1 MIYIFVMKKISLTED
16 EYNTPKYTIKIDG
29 EEKTKLGFME
39 AILSNFKEE
48 KEWHDND
55 IEILLHIKSLAQLS
69 DEEMMEIITEPLI
82 DEKDE
87 TEIING
93 SKEVISWKNIKI
105 PMAENMSDKVLIRI
119 YEAIKEKGSQR
130 SRINILS
137 RTPLQHPCRGSFFAS
152 R

>member
-93 SKEVISWKNIKI
+93 SKEVISWKNIKE

-119 YEAIKEKGSQR
+119 YEAIKEKAPSVLG
-130 SRINILS
+130 
-137 RTPLQHPCRGSFFAS
+137 
-152 R
+152 

>member
-1 MIYIFVMKKISLTED
+1 MKKISLTED

-29 EEKTKLGFME
+29 EKKTKLGFME

-69 DEEMMEIITEPLI
+69 DEEMMEIITEPVI

-93 SKEVISWKNIKI
+93 SKEVISWKNIKE

-119 YEAIKEKGSQR
+119 YEAIKEKAPSVLG
-130 SRINILS
+130 
-137 RTPLQHPCRGSFFAS
+137 
-152 R
+152 

>member
-29 EEKTKLGFME
+29 EKKTKLGFME

-69 DEEMMEIITEPLI
+69 DEEMMEIITEPVI
-82 DEKDE
+82 DERMKR
-87 TEIING
+87 
-93 SKEVISWKNIKI
+93 K
-105 PMAENMSDKVLIRI
+105 
-119 YEAIKEKGSQR
+119 
-130 SRINILS
+130 
-137 RTPLQHPCRGSFFAS
+137 
-152 R
+152 

>member
-29 EEKTKLGFME
+29 EEKTKVGFME

-119 YEAIKEKGSQR
+119 YEAIKEKAPSVLG
-130 SRINILS
+130 
-137 RTPLQHPCRGSFFAS
+137 
-152 R
+152 

>member
-1 MIYIFVMKKISLTED
+1 MKKISLTED

-29 EEKTKLGFME
+29 EKKTKLGFME

-93 SKEVISWKNIKI
+93 SKEVISWKNIKE

-119 YEAIKEKGSQR
+119 YEAIKEKAPSVLG
-130 SRINILS
+130 
-137 RTPLQHPCRGSFFAS
+137 
-152 R
+152 

>member
-29 EEKTKLGFME
+29 EKKTKLGFME

-93 SKEVISWKNIKI
+93 SKEVISWKNIKA

-119 YEAIKEKGSQR
+119 YEAIKEKAPSVLG
-130 SRINILS
+130 
-137 RTPLQHPCRGSFFAS
+137 
-152 R
+152 

>member
-1 MIYIFVMKKISLTED
+1 MKKISLTED

-69 DEEMMEIITEPLI
+69 DEEMMEIITEPVI

-119 YEAIKEKGSQR
+119 YEAIKEKAPSVLG
-130 SRINILS
+130 
-137 RTPLQHPCRGSFFAS
+137 
-152 R
+152 

>member
-16 EYNTPKYTIKIDG
+16 EYNTPKYTIKIYG

-119 YEAIKEKGSQR
+119 YEAIKEKAPSVLG
-130 SRINILS
+130 
-137 RTPLQHPCRGSFFAS
+137 
-152 R
+152 

>member
-93 SKEVISWKNIKI
+93 STEVISWKNIKE

-119 YEAIKEKGSQR
+119 YEAIKEKAPSVLG
-130 SRINILS
+130 
-137 RTPLQHPCRGSFFAS
+137 
-152 R
+152 

>member
-1 MIYIFVMKKISLTED
+1 VIYIFVMKKISLTED

-29 EEKTKLGFME
+29 EKKTKLGFME

-69 DEEMMEIITEPLI
+69 DEEMMEIITEPVI

-93 SKEVISWKNIKI
+93 STEVISWKNIKE

-119 YEAIKEKGSQR
+119 YEAIKEKAPSVLG
-130 SRINILS
+130 
-137 RTPLQHPCRGSFFAS
+137 
-152 R
+152 

>member
-69 DEEMMEIITEPLI
+69 DEEMMEIITEPVI

-93 SKEVISWKNIKI
+93 STEVISWKNIKE

-119 YEAIKEKGSQR
+119 YEAIKEKAPSVLG
-130 SRINILS
+130 
-137 RTPLQHPCRGSFFAS
+137 
-152 R
+152 

>member
-1 MIYIFVMKKISLTED
+1 MKKISLTED
-16 EYNTPKYTIKIDG
+16 EYNTPKYTLKIDG

-119 YEAIKEKGSQR
+119 YEAIKEKAPSVLG
-130 SRINILS
+130 
-137 RTPLQHPCRGSFFAS
+137 
-152 R
+152 

>member
-1 MIYIFVMKKISLTED
+1 VIYIFVMKKISLTED

-119 YEAIKEKGSQR
+119 YEAIKEKAPSVLG
-130 SRINILS
+130 
-137 RTPLQHPCRGSFFAS
+137 
-152 R
+152 

>member
-1 MIYIFVMKKISLTED
+1 MKKISLTED

-119 YEAIKEKGSQR
+119 YEAIKEKGPSV
-130 SRINILS
+130 L
-137 RTPLQHPCRGSFFAS
+137 G
-152 R
+152 

>member
-1 MIYIFVMKKISLTED
+1 MKKISLTED

-48 KEWHDND
+48 MEWHDND

-119 YEAIKEKGSQR
+119 YEAIKEKAPSVLG
-130 SRINILS
+130 
-137 RTPLQHPCRGSFFAS
+137 
-152 R
+152 

>member
-29 EEKTKLGFME
+29 EKKTKLGFME

-55 IEILLHIKSLAQLS
+55 IEILLHIKSLAQIS
-69 DEEMMEIITEPLI
+69 DEEMMEIITEPVI

-93 SKEVISWKNIKI
+93 STEVISWKNIKE

-119 YEAIKEKGSQR
+119 YEAIKEKAPSVLG
-130 SRINILS
+130 
-137 RTPLQHPCRGSFFAS
+137 
-152 R
+152 

>member
-105 PMAENMSDKVLIRI
+105 PMAENLSDKVLIRI
-119 YEAIKEKGSQR
+119 YEAIKEKAPSVLG
-130 SRINILS
+130 
-137 RTPLQHPCRGSFFAS
+137 
-152 R
+152 

>member
-16 EYNTPKYTIKIDG
+16 EYKTPKYTIKIDG
-29 EEKTKLGFME
+29 EKKTKLGFME

-69 DEEMMEIITEPLI
+69 DEEMMEIITEPVI

-93 SKEVISWKNIKI
+93 STEVISWKNIKE

-119 YEAIKEKGSQR
+119 YEAIKEKAPSVLG
-130 SRINILS
+130 
-137 RTPLQHPCRGSFFAS
+137 
-152 R
+152 

>member
-1 MIYIFVMKKISLTED
+1 MKKISLTED

-29 EEKTKLGFME
+29 EKKTKLGFME

-69 DEEMMEIITEPLI
+69 DEEMMEIITEPVI

-93 SKEVISWKNIKI
+93 STEVISWKNIKE

-119 YEAIKEKGSQR
+119 YECNKRKGSQR
-130 SRINILS
+130 SRLNILS
-137 RTPLQHPCRGSFFAS
+137 RTPPAASLQGAFFAS

>member
-29 EEKTKLGFME
+29 EKKTKLGFME

-69 DEEMMEIITEPLI
+69 DEEMMEIITEPVI

-93 SKEVISWKNIKI
+93 SKEVISWKNIKE

-119 YEAIKEKGSQR
+119 YEAIKEKAPSVLG
-130 SRINILS
+130 
-137 RTPLQHPCRGSFFAS
+137 
-152 R
+152 

>member
-1 MIYIFVMKKISLTED
+1 MKKISLTED

-119 YEAIKEKGSQR
+119 YEAIKEKAPSVLG
-130 SRINILS
+130 
-137 RTPLQHPCRGSFFAS
+137 
-152 R
+152 

>member
-1 MIYIFVMKKISLTED
+1 MIDEKD

-119 YEAIKEKGSQR
+119 YEAIKEKAPSVLG
-130 SRINILS
+130 
-137 RTPLQHPCRGSFFAS
+137 
-152 R
+152 

>member
-119 YEAIKEKGSQR
+119 YEAIKQKAPSVLG
-130 SRINILS
+130 
-137 RTPLQHPCRGSFFAS
+137 
-152 R
+152 

>member
-1 MIYIFVMKKISLTED
+1 MKKISLTED

-93 SKEVISWKNIKI
+93 SKEVISWKNIKE

-119 YEAIKEKGSQR
+119 YEAIKEKAPSVLG
-130 SRINILS
+130 
-137 RTPLQHPCRGSFFAS
+137 
-152 R
+152 

>member
-1 MIYIFVMKKISLTED
+1 MKKISLTED

-29 EEKTKLGFME
+29 EKKTKLGFME

-69 DEEMMEIITEPLI
+69 DEEMMEIITEPVI

-119 YEAIKEKGSQR
+119 YEAIKEKAPSVLG
-130 SRINILS
+130 
-137 RTPLQHPCRGSFFAS
+137 
-152 R
+152 

>member
-29 EEKTKLGFME
+29 EKKTKLGFME

-69 DEEMMEIITEPLI
+69 DEEMMEIITEPVI

-93 SKEVISWKNIKI
+93 STEVISWKNIKE
-105 PMAENMSDKVLIRI
+105 PMAENMSDKVLICI
-119 YEAIKEKGSQR
+119 DEAIKEKAPSVLG
-130 SRINILS
+130 
-137 RTPLQHPCRGSFFAS
+137 
-152 R
+152 

>member
-119 YEAIKEKGSQR
+119 YDAIKEKAPSVLG
-130 SRINILS
+130 
-137 RTPLQHPCRGSFFAS
+137 
-152 R
+152 

>member
-1 MIYIFVMKKISLTED
+1 MKKISLTEN

-119 YEAIKEKGSQR
+119 YEAIKEKAPSVLG
-130 SRINILS
+130 
-137 RTPLQHPCRGSFFAS
+137 
-152 R
+152 

>member
-1 MIYIFVMKKISLTED
+1 MKKISLIED

-119 YEAIKEKGSQR
+119 YEAIKEKAPSVLG
-130 SRINILS
+130 
-137 RTPLQHPCRGSFFAS
+137 
-152 R
+152 

>member
-29 EEKTKLGFME
+29 EKKTKLGFME

-69 DEEMMEIITEPLI
+69 DEEMMEIITESVI

-93 SKEVISWKNIKI
+93 STEVISWKNIKE

-119 YEAIKEKGSQR
+119 YEAIKEKAPSVLG
-130 SRINILS
+130 
-137 RTPLQHPCRGSFFAS
+137 
-152 R
+152 

>member
-69 DEEMMEIITEPLI
+69 DEEMMEIITEPVI

-93 SKEVISWKNIKI
+93 STEVISWKNIKI

-119 YEAIKEKGSQR
+119 YEAIKEKAPSVLG
-130 SRINILS
+130 
-137 RTPLQHPCRGSFFAS
+137 
-152 R
+152 

>member
-29 EEKTKLGFME
+29 EKKTKLGFME

-119 YEAIKEKGSQR
+119 YEAIKEKAPSVLG
-130 SRINILS
+130 
-137 RTPLQHPCRGSFFAS
+137 
-152 R
+152 

>member
-1 MIYIFVMKKISLTED
+1 MKKISLTED

-93 SKEVISWKNIKI
+93 SKEVISRKNIKI

-119 YEAIKEKGSQR
+119 YEAIKEKAPSVLG
-130 SRINILS
+130 
-137 RTPLQHPCRGSFFAS
+137 
-152 R
+152 

>member
-1 MIYIFVMKKISLTED
+1 MKKISLTED

-29 EEKTKLGFME
+29 EKKTKLGFME

-119 YEAIKEKGSQR
+119 YEAIKEKAPSVLG
-130 SRINILS
+130 
-137 RTPLQHPCRGSFFAS
+137 
-152 R
+152 

>member
-1 MIYIFVMKKISLTED
+1 MKKISLTED

-93 SKEVISWKNIKI
+93 SKEAISWKNIKI

-119 YEAIKEKGSQR
+119 YEAIKEKAPSVLG
-130 SRINILS
+130 
-137 RTPLQHPCRGSFFAS
+137 
-152 R
+152 

>member
-29 EEKTKLGFME
+29 EKKTKLGFME

-69 DEEMMEIITEPLI
+69 DEEMMEIITEPVI

-93 SKEVISWKNIKI
+93 STEVISWKNIKI

-119 YEAIKEKGSQR
+119 YEAIKEKAPSVLG
-130 SRINILS
+130 
-137 RTPLQHPCRGSFFAS
+137 
-152 R
+152 

>member
-29 EEKTKLGFME
+29 EKKTKLGFME

-93 SKEVISWKNIKI
+93 SKEVISWKNIKE

-119 YEAIKEKGSQR
+119 YEAIKEKAPSVLG
-130 SRINILS
+130 
-137 RTPLQHPCRGSFFAS
+137 
-152 R
+152 

>member
-105 PMAENMSDKVLIRI
+105 PMAENMADKVVIRI
-119 YEAIKEKGSQR
+119 YERIKEKAPSVLG
-130 SRINILS
+130 
-137 RTPLQHPCRGSFFAS
+137 
-152 R
+152 

>member
-1 MIYIFVMKKISLTED
+1 MKKISLTED

-93 SKEVISWKNIKI
+93 SKEVVSWKNIKI

-119 YEAIKEKGSQR
+119 YEAIKEKAPSVLG
-130 SRINILS
+130 
-137 RTPLQHPCRGSFFAS
+137 
-152 R
+152 